1 MHLGFD
7 PFYFLFLAP
16 GLLLSAWAS
25 WQVHH
30 AYAQASAFVATSGVS
45 GADTAHEILARSGL
59 RPIRIELASGF
70 LSDHYDPVHKILR
83 LSPDVYQGRT
93 LAALGIAA
101 HEAGHALQDASNYPL
116 LKLRNGI
123 VPLAAWGGN
132 LSWILILAGAVLS
145 SLNLILAGILAF
157 SITVVFQLV
166 NLPVEFDASHRARE
180 LLRSLGLIAPQ
191 EEPMV
196 RKVLSAAAL
205 TYVAATLTSVLT
217 LVYYLYRAGVFG
229 SDSRGEA

>member
-7 PFYFLFLAP
+7 PMYFLFLVP

-25 WQVHH
+25 WKVHH
-30 AYAQASAFVATSGVS
+30 AYAQAEEFIANSGVS
-45 GADTAHEILARSGL
+45 GAETAHEILARFGL
-59 RPIRIELASGF
+59 RPIRIEVADGF
-70 LSDHYDPVHKILR
+70 LSDHYDPVHKVLR
-83 LSPDVYQGRT
+83 LSPEVYEGRT

-101 HEAGHALQDASNYPL
+101 HEAGHALQDASGYPL

-132 LSWILILAGAVLS
+132 LSWILILGGFLLS
-145 SLNLILAGILAF
+145 SLNLIMAGIIAF
-157 SITVVFQLV
+157 SLTVVFQLV
-166 NLPVEFDASHRARE
+166 NLPVEYDASHRARE
-180 LLRSLGLIAPQ
+180 VLRSLGLVGPQ
-191 EEPMV
+191 EEPIV

-229 SDSRGEA
+229 HERSET